1 MDPPSHG
8 DAQTVA
14 IVERYPGIDQF
25 LALRRDGQFGWID
38 SDDRFTVEEGVSNVY
53 RAYGRSVLAA
63 LSERPEDADLVPA
76 VLLPA
81 VESLPWETA
90 TLVINDAVVRR
101 IQPGSGGRGV
111 EQLTSFQMRN
121 RYRSIFQGM
130 EALLRYRSASLPTV
144 PVYCP
149 LLLAA
154 RFPLQSLPNF
164 GETVDEVYPGVS
176 EVVAVINLLSGLPP
190 RAREDDRILKL
201 IAFISARAI
210 HRHDRRRPQFD
221 IDSISIEG
229 DRYRDA

>member
-1 MDPPSHG
+1 M
-8 DAQTVA
+8 A

-38 SDDRFTVEEGVSNVY
+38 ADDRFTVEEGISNVY

-81 VESLPWETA
+81 AESLPWDTA
-90 TLVINDAVVRR
+90 TLVLNDAVVRR

-130 EALLRYRSASLPTV
+130 EALLRYRSPSLPTV

-164 GETVDEVYPGVS
+164 AETVGEVYPGVS
-176 EVVAVINLLSGLPP
+176 QVVAVVNLLSGLPP
-190 RAREDDRILKL
+190 RAREDERILKL
-201 IAFISARAI
+201 VAFISARAI
-210 HRHDRRRPQFD
+210 HRRDRRRPQFD
-221 IDSISIEG
+221 IDSISI
-229 DRYRDA
+229 DRNRYRDA